1 MQKESFRLHQQT
13 RPFHTAGTPSA
24 DAETVDVW
32 MHARPG
38 SEMLNRKV
46 DADAVDVGSE
56 MLKRKVTLDWN
67 D

>member
-1 MQKESFRLHQQT
+1 
-13 RPFHTAGTPSA
+13 
-24 DAETVDVW
+24 